1 MKLFRIL
8 YIISILLPLNIFGQ
22 QTNNTRPRLI
32 VGIMVDGLQQKHIDL
47 LWTYFDS
54 GGFKKIIEQGTGFE
68 NMSYNIVSAGNAS
81 DIATVM
87 SGSVPYYHGIAGNLH
102 YSRNNDKV
110 QSVLFDDQEIGIGTK
125 ETFSAHNLLTST
137 LNDEIVMASGNKSK
151 SYAVAIDAEA
161 AIMMGG
167 HTANSVAWI
176 DDIFHK
182 WVTTGYYREGLN
194 RWADE
199 MNVGGRFKTYSTRK
213 WEPLYSVNTYV
224 SSATDNRKN
233 GFAYDPTDKA
243 SKSSSNTILKR
254 TAAANALVADLGLKI
269 FSEEKLGT
277 GPQTDILMLQFTV
290 RTPNEKLFSMQT
302 LEKEDIYLRLDKEIQ
317 FLLQQIEART
327 GADKTLIYMF
337 GNQNDVH
344 SPNELGKNKIPAG
357 YFNASRSMALVN
369 TYLMAIYGQ
378 DRWIEGYYGKNI
390 FLNKKKIEEKKLNF
404 REIQQQV
411 ADFMLEFEGVHSAF
425 TSTQILTMGGNT
437 SSEMLR
443 LRNSSHKSSAGD
455 VVITLLP
462 GWLEV
467 DDKMN
472 PVGES
477 NAIISYTP
485 AYFYGWNVKKKT
497 INKPYQVTDLAP
509 TISRMLNIPM
519 PNAVVGSPV
528 TEMFETIDN

>member
-1 MKLFRIL
+1 
-8 YIISILLPLNIFGQ
+8 
-22 QTNNTRPRLI
+22 
-32 VGIMVDGLQQKHIDL
+32 VDGLQQKHIDL

-102 YSRNNDKV
+102 YSRSNDKI

-199 MNVGGRFKTYSTRK
+199 MNAGGRFKTYSTRK

-254 TAAANALVADLGLKI
+254 TAAANALVADLGLK
-269 FSEEKLGT
+269 
-277 GPQTDILMLQFTV
+277 
-290 RTPNEKLFSMQT
+290 T
-302 LEKEDIYLRLDKEIQ
+302 LY
-317 FLLQQIEART
+317 
-327 GADKTLIYMF
+327 
-337 GNQNDVH
+337 
-344 SPNELGKNKIPAG
+344 
-357 YFNASRSMALVN
+357 
-369 TYLMAIYGQ
+369 
-378 DRWIEGYYGKNI
+378 
-390 FLNKKKIEEKKLNF
+390 
-404 REIQQQV
+404 
-411 ADFMLEFEGVHSAF
+411 
-425 TSTQILTMGGNT
+425 
-437 SSEMLR
+437 
-443 LRNSSHKSSAGD
+443 
-455 VVITLLP
+455 
-462 GWLEV
+462 
-467 DDKMN
+467 
-472 PVGES
+472 
-477 NAIISYTP
+477 
-485 AYFYGWNVKKKT
+485 
-497 INKPYQVTDLAP
+497 
-509 TISRMLNIPM
+509 
-519 PNAVVGSPV
+519 
-528 TEMFETIDN
+528 